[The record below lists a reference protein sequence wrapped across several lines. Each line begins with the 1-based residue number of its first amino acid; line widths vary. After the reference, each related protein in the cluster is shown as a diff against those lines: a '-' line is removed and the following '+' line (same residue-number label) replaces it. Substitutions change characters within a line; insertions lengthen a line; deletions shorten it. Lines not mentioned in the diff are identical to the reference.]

1 MLLKSKICFTV
12 LTIYEIAAV
21 SAMHF
26 QRVCD
31 AMFPTSFCDSWF
43 RYFLFCVAVPL
54 LAFLIF
60 MWIRE
65 IVRTRR
71 RRRFIR
77 RARNVV
83 NGIISSI
90 RGRISESID
99 WPQMEKIITAAI
111 LVGIK
116 RYADAHPNLRH
127 HVSHIMDVANG
138 EREIDLMATNDEI
151 KKPKK
156 RPVTRKAK

>member
-43 RYFLFCVAVPL
+43 RYFLFRVAIPL
-54 LAFLIF
+54 LALLIF

-99 WPQMEKIITAAI
+99 WTQMEKIITAAI